1 MEKLSATI
9 VCISTALLLTGCG
22 GGGSSSVK
30 AGYTSFSSI
39 PANTKVDV
47 VGRSVETS
55 YVSGAA
61 TTDPVT
67 GVTDLGTD
75 TTMTTSLTYDS
86 AGQLTRL
93 SIATDNGTL
102 TWNSSVDMFIS
113 DPGVSQ
119 VFTADRNNYAFIA
132 HAVDLGFDY
141 QTFGVW
147 VTGLVTT
154 SGRVGASSIGMRT
167 NGAAVPT
174 SGAASFTG
182 GAVGSYIDAS
192 GERFVVVSESLI
204 NADFSSRS
212 LIFTTS
218 NSEAISLISAIDT
231 SRPDLNLS
239 GTLAY
244 TAGSNSFS
252 GSVSTVSALSGSA
265 SGHFYGPAAQEAG
278 GVFAVTG
285 SGVEGYRGSFG
296 TVR

>member
-9 VCISTALLLTGCG
+9 LCISTAALLTGCG

-30 AGYTSFSSI
+30 TGYTSFSSS
-39 PANTKVDV
+39 PSNTKVEV
-47 VGRSVETS
+47 VGRSVEAS
-55 YVSGAA
+55 YTSGAA
-61 TTDPVT
+61 PTYPVT
-67 GVTDLGTD
+67 GVTGLGTD
-75 TTMTTSLTYDS
+75 TSMMTSLTYGS

-102 TWNSSVDMFIS
+102 TWDSSVDTFIS

-119 VFTADRNNYAFIA
+119 VFSVDANNYAFIA
-132 HAVDLGFDY
+132 NAVELGFNY
-141 QTFGVW
+141 QTFGIW

-154 SGRVGASSIGMRT
+154 SGRVGATSVGMRT
-167 NGAAVPT
+167 NGASVPT

-192 GERFVVVSESLI
+192 GERFIVTADSLI
-204 NADFSSRS
+204 NADFSTRS
-212 LIFTTS
+212 LVFTTS

-231 SRPDLNLS
+231 NRPDLDLS

-244 TAGSNSFS
+244 AAGSNSFS
-252 GSVSTVSALSGSA
+252 GSVSTVSALTGSA
-265 SGHFYGPAAQEAG
+265 SGNFYGPTAQEAG

-285 SGVEGYRGSFG
+285 SGTEGYRGSFG